1 MTNLI
6 YKNETLK
13 LDNASGTLTNITPYI
28 TSETLSGA
36 QDVIDDSAMADEE
49 RSYLPGMAGAT
60 LQLSGIVNST
70 TDAIFGPL
78 LGNRTTVT
86 KTYQRAASMT
96 NSTTGL
102 VLRGEFLPT
111 AVEYSGSN
119 NSLQTF
125 SFSATLDGVMTKTSV
140 AL

>member
-13 LDNASGTLTNITPYI
+13 LDNAAGTLTDLTAYI
-28 TSETLSGA
+28 TSETLSGS
-36 QDVIDDSAMADEE
+36 QDTIEDSAMADEE
-49 RSYLPGMAGAT
+49 RSYLAGMAGAT
-60 LQLSGIVNST
+60 LTLAGIVNST
-70 TDAIFGPL
+70 TDAILAPL
-78 LGNRTTVT
+78 LGNRTTAT
-86 KTYQRAASMT
+86 KTYQRAATT
-96 NSTTGL
+96 NL
-102 VLRGEFLPT
+102 ILRGEFLPT

-125 SFSATLDGVMTKTSV
+125 SFSGTLDGVMIKTSV